1 MPLSVRSS
9 SVSIKSEPDL
19 EKIQD
24 KVLLLIY
31 FIFSSALFVF
41 IVVANKAGFRW
52 GKSKYILKYQRLTST
67 LTALPL
73 ISYLTLLLLRSDY

>member
-52 GKSKYILKYQRLTST
+52 GKSKYIPKYQRLTST

-73 ISYLTLLLLRSDY
+73 ISYLTLVLLRSD